1 MEKAEE
7 AGEGKELA
15 KNINNDKEII
25 ENRLHNKDFDI
36 ESEEM
41 EELLEWTENL
51 NFDDYVKDWY
61 QLSTSESSKDFV
73 PKFVNQVDYNVLI

>member
-1 MEKAEE
+1 MKGKQPQEAQLIEEMEKAEE

-15 KNINNDKEII
+15 RTINNDKDMV
-25 ENRLHNKDFDI
+25 ENKLNINNKEFDI

-51 NFDDYVKDWY
+51 NFDAYVKDWY
-61 QLSTSESSKDFV
+61 QLSTS
-73 PKFVNQVDYNVLI
+73 